1 MKALGIVIVSLLP
14 ISLLHA
20 DSAEQRQLDRYL
32 ALEQRIQQS
41 CDSNVDSDL
50 CQAWLQGMLHG
61 VQAAGVQAEKMSSS
75 WALVH
80 EQDQKNNPNAWITR
94 DVLNAVSCAPNALD
108 FVGSYHAAS
117 DEDGEGLAYGSK
129 YPSVVKKA
137 NSRRRAAAH
146 VEAMCGPIWM
156 AQRLEPSIGIEKNSA
171 VRHLSAANY

>member
-14 ISLLHA
+14 VSLLHA
-20 DSAEQRQLDRYL
+20 DSAERRQLDRYL

-41 CDSNVDSDL
+41 CDSNLESDL

-80 EQDQKNNPNAWITR
+80 ERDQKNNPNAWITR

-108 FVGSYHAAS
+108 FVSSYHPAS
-117 DEDGEGLAYGSK
+117 DQRKTGHNNQST
-129 YPSVVKKA
+129 SVMKEE
-137 NSRRRAAAH
+137 SSSRRAAAH

-156 AQRLEPSIGIEKNSA
+156 AQRLEPSTKIERSA
-171 VRHLSAANY
+171 AARHLSAANY